1 MEDNSTKPGLWQRMM
16 ARARYCISGVWDDN
30 RDTWRV
36 KAVKIANLSVRSYL
50 DRDLQMRSCALTF
63 KTVLAAVPALALLFA
78 IGRGLGF
85 QNLLTTQLF
94 RYFPAQRQVLDTAFT
109 FIDNY
114 LAQASQ
120 GAFVGIGVVVLLWT
134 VISLMSDIES
144 TFNRVWGAKNGRP
157 LRRKFTDYT
166 ALLLILPVLMI
177 CSAGVSIFMSNGVQ
191 RLLGDNFMSPV
202 VQWVLSFTPIVLAW
216 IVFTAAY
223 YFIPNAK
230 VRFKGALAAG
240 ILCGTLFHL
249 VQWLFVSGQVYVSK
263 YNAIYGSF
271 AFLPLLLVWLQLSWL
286 ITLSGAV
293 VTFASQNF
301 ASYAHSGKV
310 KDISQ
315 TLASHL
321 AIAVLAVAVKR
332 FKERQ
337 PALTLDALVKDY
349 DIPGP
354 LSQTLLDRLQ
364 RAGLLTAVA
373 MDAKSRTTGYV
384 PSYDPDDFTV
394 NTAANAIADMGHT
407 QVVPKADTEFA
418 RLLGRIADLRSRQ
431 QGAVADVRLLDL
443 V

>member
-271 AFLPLLLVWLQLSWL
+271 AFLPRAARVA
-286 ITLSGAV
+286 TAV
-293 VTFASQNF
+293 V
-301 ASYAHSGKV
+301 AHHPVGRSR
-310 KDISQ
+310 
-315 TLASHL
+315 H
-321 AIAVLAVAVKR
+321 
-332 FKERQ
+332 FRQ
-337 PALTLDALVKDY
+337 PKLRQLCPQRQGQRHLTDPCQPPCHRCAGRGRQV
-349 DIPGP
+349 
-354 LSQTLLDRLQ
+354 LQ
-364 RAGLLTAVA
+364 GAATRPHPRRAG
-373 MDAKSRTTGYV
+373 
-384 PSYDPDDFTV
+384 
-394 NTAANAIADMGHT
+394 
-407 QVVPKADTEFA
+407 
-418 RLLGRIADLRSRQ
+418 
-431 QGAVADVRLLDL
+431 QGL
-443 V
+443 